1 MSKFNIEGKKKK
13 LAEMLANPTEYKT
26 DKEIYKSLGIS
37 HDTFYRWLR
46 EDPEICKY
54 AGDLID
60 KYTNKELGVVW
71 AALIQQCKKGNV
83 AAIRLFFE
91 LKGKHKQQI
100 DVSGS
105 LSANI
110 NANNPF
116 ADLTTEELRKLIN
129 E

>member
-46 EDPEICKY
+46 EDP
-54 AGDLID
+54 GDLID

-110 NANNPF
+110 SANNPF